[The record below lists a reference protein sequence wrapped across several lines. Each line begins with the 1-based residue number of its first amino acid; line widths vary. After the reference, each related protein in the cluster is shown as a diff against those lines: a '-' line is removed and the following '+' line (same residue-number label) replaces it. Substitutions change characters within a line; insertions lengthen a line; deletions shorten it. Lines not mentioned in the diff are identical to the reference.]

1 MTRRLIDMV
10 EALFETMGNG
20 EGIILINDGIDR
32 AHNNISACNFF
43 VGFCL
48 WDLGSDIVIDR
59 ASSHNNIS
67 AAAIFCYVV
76 MSGEW

>member
-1 MTRRLIDMV
+1 MRLLARVVEGGLGGCMTRRLIDMV

-43 VGFCL
+43 L
-48 WDLGSDIVIDR
+48 L
-59 ASSHNNIS
+59 
-67 AAAIFCYVV
+67 V
-76 MSGEW
+76 MSGEIEEFD